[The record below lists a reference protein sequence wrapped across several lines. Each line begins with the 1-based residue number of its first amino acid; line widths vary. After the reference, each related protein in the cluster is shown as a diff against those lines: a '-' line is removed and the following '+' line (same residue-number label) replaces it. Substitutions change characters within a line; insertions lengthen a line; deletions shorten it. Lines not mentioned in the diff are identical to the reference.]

1 MGSGR
6 TRQQEAGGYGG
17 ELGTGSGYD
26 DSGATGGK
34 DSTTGKLMEKAGS
47 VFHSQSLEQKGREKR
62 EQAGGYG
69 GSDDT
74 SGNY

>member
-6 TRQQEAGGYGG
+6 TGDQNQGGYGTG
-17 ELGTGSGYD
+17 GDSGYGGTGN
-26 DSGATGGK
+26 TGGK
-34 DSTTGKLMEKAGS
+34 DSTTGKLMEKAGGMFGS
-47 VFHSQSLEQKGREKR
+47 KGLEQKGREKR
-62 EQAGGYG
+62 DQAGGYG